1 VSPLDGTE
9 LGKVKLATLDDYE
22 RVVAQS
28 QDAFKRWRMV
38 PAPKRGE
45 IIRQVGDALREHKA
59 DLGRLISAEVGKVVS
74 EGEGEVQE
82 SVDMADF
89 CVGLSRQLYGL
100 TMHSER
106 PGHRMYEQ
114 WHPMGLVG
122 IITAFNFPNA
132 VWAWNAMVA
141 GVCGDTMI
149 WKPSLKAALTAVAT
163 HRVCDEVMQ
172 RHGFG
177 GVFGLVIGDDKD
189 VGETMIND
197 RRLPLISATG
207 SCRMGRHVGKVV
219 ASRLARCLLELG
231 GNNAVIV
238 HKDADLDL
246 ALRGVAFGAVGT
258 TGQRC
263 TSTRRLFLHED
274 IAEGFVAKLVKAF
287 NSMTI
292 GNPLEE
298 DGVLMGPLIDQDA
311 VDMYKD
317 AIAKIR
323 AAGGEVLCGDE
334 VLDRSGFYVRP
345 TLVRVPHD
353 FEMMRHETF
362 APILYVCTFKDVQEA
377 IGWQN
382 SVDQGLSSSM
392 FTDSFRLAEEFLS
405 HRGSDCGIA
414 NINIGTSGAEIG
426 GAFGGEKDTGG
437 GREAGSDSWK
447 AYMRRQTCTLNWTE
461 ELPLAQGVTF
471 DI

>member
-45 IIRQVGDALREHKA
+45 IIRQVGEALREHKA